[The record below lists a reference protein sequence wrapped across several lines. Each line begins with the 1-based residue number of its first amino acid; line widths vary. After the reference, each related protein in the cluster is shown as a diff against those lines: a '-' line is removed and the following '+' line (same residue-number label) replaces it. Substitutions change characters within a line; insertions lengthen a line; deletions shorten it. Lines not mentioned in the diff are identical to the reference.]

1 MHIRPRRLLLIR
13 VSSSHLFSRV
23 FQLLEPRLFDVRAHD
38 RDGDRRQDRE
48 DQVPQVPDRTEP
60 LRRAL
65 AEELPERI

>member
-1 MHIRPRRLLLIR
+1 MRRRRLLLIGA
-13 VSSSHLFSRV
+13 SSAHLFSDV
-23 FQLLEPRLFDVRAHD
+23 FYLLQSRLFDVRAHN